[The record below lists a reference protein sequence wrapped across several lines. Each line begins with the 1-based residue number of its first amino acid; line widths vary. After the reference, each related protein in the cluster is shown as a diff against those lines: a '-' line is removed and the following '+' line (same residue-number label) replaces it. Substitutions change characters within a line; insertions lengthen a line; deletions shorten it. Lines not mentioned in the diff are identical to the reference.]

1 MAKKLFFFFSI
12 LIISF
17 LAYSCTSSP
26 KPATEEQIALE
37 EQKDIIIEEETEILP
52 AEKNDDELVCVF
64 AGDVMAHTPNF
75 QMKDFS
81 KIWKYVKDVT
91 LSADLSFANIE
102 APVDD
107 SKDWATYPSFNMH
120 SPYLK
125 ACIDAGFNTFS
136 LSNNHTND
144 HYASGILGTMK
155 TVETLT
161 AEYKEKGIELNFSGI
176 RQKNQDF
183 SYSYFEKNGWKIL
196 FCAMTELL
204 NRPNDKEYVNYVPP
218 KTADR
223 QAYANYLKELRES
236 HPCDLFIVSVHTA
249 EPEYTRKIT
258 DAQDEFYDMLLDAGA
273 DVIWANH
280 AHIIKDRKV
289 FGDETGRLRKLIMYA
304 NGNTISGQRT
314 SPNFNLK
321 MTERDDTGDGLMYR
335 VVYAKDEN
343 GQIYIKNA
351 KNIFITTYINTAGEY
366 VIKKLDNSLI
376 DLLLDPPART
386 DWAKYIEKRIQIN
399 STATKEL
406 IEWQ

>member
-1 MAKKLFFFFSI
+1 MARKIFFFSV
-12 LIISF
+12 LLFSLF
-17 LAYSCTSSP
+17 LYSCSSTP
-26 KPATEEQIALE
+26 KSDNIEQIILE
-37 EQKDIIIEEETEILP
+37 EEKEPLIEEELP
-52 AEKNDDELVCVF
+52 VIQKHDDLICVF
-64 AGDVMAHTPNF
+64 AGDIMAHTPNYK
-75 QMKDFS
+75 MKDYS
-81 KIWKYVKDVT
+81 KIWKYIKDVT
-91 LSADLSFANIE
+91 LSADLTFANIE

-107 SKDWATYPSFNMH
+107 SKDWSSYPSFNMH
-120 SPYLK
+120 TSYIK

-136 LSNNHTND
+136 LANNHTND

-155 TVETLT
+155 SVDKLKSD
-161 AEYKEKGIELNFSGI
+161 YKNQGIEVNFSGI

-183 SYSYFEKNGWKIL
+183 SYSYFEKKGWKIL

-218 KTADR
+218 KSADR
-223 QAYANYLKELRES
+223 LAYAKYLKELRES
-236 HPCDLFIVSVHTA
+236 HPCDIFIVSVHTA

-258 DAQDEFYDMLLDAGA
+258 DAQDEFYNLLLSSGV
-273 DVIWANH
+273 DVVWANH

-289 FGDETGRLRKLIMYA
+289 FGDEEGKIRKLIMYA
-304 NGNTISGQRT
+304 NGNTISAQRT

-321 MTERDDTGDGLMYR
+321 MTERDDTGDGLLYR

-343 GQIYIKNA
+343 GEIYIKNA

-366 VIKKLDNSLI
+366 VIRKLDKSLI
-376 DLLLDPPART
+376 DLMLEAPART

-399 STATKEL
+399 NTATKEL

>member
-1 MAKKLFFFFSI
+1 MAKKLFFLSI
-12 LIISF
+12 LLFSL

-26 KPATEEQIALE
+26 KANKEEQIALE
-37 EQKDIIIEEETEILP
+37 EQKDNLIEEEPTDPQNQKI
-52 AEKNDDELVCVF
+52 NDELVCIF
-64 AGDVMAHTPNF
+64 AGDVMAHAPNF

-81 KIWKYVKDVT
+81 KIWKYIKDVT

-107 SKDWATYPSFNMH
+107 SKDWSTYPSFNMH
-120 SPYLK
+120 TPYLK

-144 HYASGILGTMK
+144 QYASGILGTMK
-155 TVETLT
+155 TVEKLK
-161 AEYKEKGIELNFSGI
+161 AEYKEKNIDLNFSGI

-183 SYSYFEKNGWKIL
+183 TYSYFEKNGWKIL

-204 NRPNDKEYVNYVPP
+204 NRPNDKEYVNFVPP
-218 KTADR
+218 KTSDR
-223 QAYANYLKELRES
+223 QAYAKYIKELRET
-236 HPCDLFIVSVHTA
+236 HPCDLFVVSVHTA
-249 EPEYTRKIT
+249 EPEYTRKVT
-258 DAQDEFYDMLLDAGA
+258 DAQDEFYDLLLASGA
-273 DVIWANH
+273 DVVWANH
-280 AHIIKDRKV
+280 AHIIKDRKA

-304 NGNTISGQRT
+304 NGNTISAQRT

-321 MTERDDTGDGLMYR
+321 MTERDDTGDGLLYR

-343 GQIYIKNA
+343 GNIYIKNA

-366 VIKKLDNSLI
+366 VIRKLDNSLI
-376 DLLLDPPART
+376 DLLLDPPARQ

-399 STATKEL
+399 SSATKEL
-406 IEWQ
+406 LEWQ